1 NTKMA
6 VQQQAKNKGPDLKIL
21 GLKSPMEV
29 IDILALLKIDGE
41 PIIKDERALLDPKQK
56 AQTVME
62 YFQIKFNVKPNDLPY
77 LASLI
82 KHDLKH
88 GKIGRREK

>member
-1 NTKMA
+1 MA
-6 VQQQAKNKGPDLKIL
+6 VSQPNTDKSAGPNFQAL

-41 PIIKDERALLDPKQK
+41 PIIKDDKMLLDPKQK
-56 AQTVME
+56 AQAVIE
-62 YFQIKFNVKPNDLPY
+62 YFYNKFEVKPIDLPY

-82 KHDLKH
+82 KRDLKQ
-88 GKIGRREK
+88 GKLGWRKN